1 MNNLK
6 QTVKKLIGLCSHGLA
21 KGVGVNKPGKMCV
34 MAAVSIASG
43 EPFTDKPDCV
53 DYRLRTLCIALNDSG
68 WANDYDRAQYLTPIA
83 IASLGTLSM
92 DDVAEMAIKIHK
104 EHTGKYEQCCDEY
117 KAKRKP
123 FVDEYEAKSRS
134 LWDEYEAKRKPLWDE
149 YEAKRRPLLEE
160 YNAKCKPLLD
170 EYTAKRRPLLDE
182 YNAKCKPLLDEYEAK
197 CRQLLIETC
206 ETLLA
211 ELIRLETPGSKF
223 LYLLEGK

>member
-1 MNNLK
+1 MNNLE
-6 QTVKKLIGLCSHGLA
+6 QTAKNLREICSHGLA
-21 KGVGVNKPGKMCV
+21 EGLGVNKPGGMCV

-43 EPFTDKPDCV
+43 EPFTDKPICV
-53 DYRLRTLCIALNDSG
+53 DLSLRALCIDLNDDSG

-92 DDVAEMAIKIHK
+92 DDVAEMASEIAVAHEAKRRSLLD
-104 EHTGKYEQCCDEY
+104 EYEAKRRSLLDEYEAKCKLFRDEY

-123 FVDEYEAKSRS
+123 FSDEYK
-134 LWDEYEAKRKPLWDE
+134 AKRKPF
-149 YEAKRRPLLEE
+149 
-160 YNAKCKPLLD
+160 LD
-170 EYTAKRRPLLDE
+170 EYT
-182 YNAKCKPLLDEYEAK
+182 AK